1 MNGLKWEKLTTGVFW
16 GGNGGPWWRG
26 LHEQQVFY
34 LYKPVLLKH
43 DGLILKALK
52 ICIGNQAGALSLRS
66 PFHVTLS
73 SPPPISQSTKP
84 GKSISLPLIRKCGTS
99 CSQHDYV
106 TGMEERH
113 EKEFQQKQL
122 AWELADLLLAWDTII
137 CVTSAGSWL
146 ILNKKKMFHKGKRNL
161 RKHSCSG
168 GPKEKEQ
175 SCVERTDK
183 D

>member
-1 MNGLKWEKLTTGVFW
+1 MGAGIEWREAVMNGLKWEKLTTGVFW

-99 CSQHDYV
+99 CSQHDCDWNGRKAWKRISTETAWLGIGRSLYLIPYKNFNS
-106 TGMEERH
+106 TG
-113 EKEFQQKQL
+113 
-122 AWELADLLLAWDTII
+122 II
-137 CVTSAGSWL
+137 KCES
-146 ILNKKKMFHKGKRNL
+146 
-161 RKHSCSG
+161 
-168 GPKEKEQ
+168 
-175 SCVERTDK
+175 
-183 D
+183 